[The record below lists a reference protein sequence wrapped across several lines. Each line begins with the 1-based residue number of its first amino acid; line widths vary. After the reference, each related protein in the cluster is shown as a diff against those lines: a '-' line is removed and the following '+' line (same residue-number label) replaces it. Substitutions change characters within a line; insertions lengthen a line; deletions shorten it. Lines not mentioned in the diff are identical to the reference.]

1 MNHYAEQVLIM
12 MLITM
17 LRMTDDDGRDIEH
30 VVNSHHADN
39 HDCFAKAE
47 CLILSPA
54 GPLQSS
60 QVRGFVIFKC
70 KRLGEYND

>member
-1 MNHYAEQVLIM
+1 MLM

-17 LRMTDDDGRDIEH
+17 LRMNDDNGPDIEH
-30 VVNSHHADN
+30 VVNSHQADN

-54 GPLQSS
+54 SPRVSG
-60 QVRGFVIFKC
+60 
-70 KRLGEYND
+70 KRFRDF